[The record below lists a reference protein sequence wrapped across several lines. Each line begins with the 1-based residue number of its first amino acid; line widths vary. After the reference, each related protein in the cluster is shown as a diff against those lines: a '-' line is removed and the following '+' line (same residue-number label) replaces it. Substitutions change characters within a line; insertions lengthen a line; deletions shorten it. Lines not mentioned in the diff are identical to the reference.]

1 MATIRDIA
9 KLAGVSRGTVDRVLH
24 GRGRVSEEN
33 EEKIRKA
40 LAELDY
46 QPSEAGMA
54 LAAHKKD
61 LHLGFLYPEMEQ
73 GPFFAKVYQSARKK
87 AEELAPQG
95 VDVRFFPVRDEDI
108 ESPQKMIDL
117 LRWLRDHT
125 RISGWALP
133 GTLVQPLRTVLLENE
148 GPDVPMVAY
157 NMDSDGPGCLAY
169 VGCDYPL
176 SGRMACGLA
185 ALMTGKKG
193 TVLLVSVDAGN
204 ISSSSQRLDGFEEE
218 MKSRYPDMRVAARV
232 LSSRDYF
239 GGNAEGVQ
247 PENVR
252 AEAVKSAVPNTY
264 LDAVDKACRILREN
278 EEINVVYIA
287 NPGNYSVCPLL
298 REAASGRKIAII
310 TNDLVSEEQRK
321 MLSDGVIDATICQ
334 DPQRQGSRPL
344 EILYDVLAFHRLPEA
359 YWEKTRLTI
368 ETDQSLRQDEKD

>member
-73 GPFFAKVYQSARKK
+73 GPFFAKVYQAARKK

-95 VDVRFFPVRDEDI
+95 VDVRFFPVREEDI
-108 ESPQKMIDL
+108 ASPQKIIDL

-148 GPDVPMVAY
+148 GSDVPMVAY
-157 NMDSDGPGCLAY
+157 NMDSDVPGCLAY
-169 VGCDYPL
+169 VGCDYHL

-185 ALMTGKKG
+185 ALMSGGKGK
-193 TVLLVSVDAGN
+193 VLLMSVDAGN
-204 ISSSSQRLDGFEEE
+204 LSSSAQRLDGFEEE
-218 MKSRYPDMRVAARV
+218 MKNKYPDMRVAARV

-239 GGNAEGVQ
+239 GAKEAAPKQ
-247 PENVR
+247 EETPENED
-252 AEAVKSAVPNTY
+252 AAQAF
-264 LDAVDKACRILREN
+264 DAVAKACRLIRED

-287 NPGNYSVCPLL
+287 NPGNYSVCPQL
-298 REAASGRKIAII
+298 RKAAFGRKISII

-321 MLSDGVIDATICQ
+321 MLADGVIDATICQ
-334 DPQRQGSRPL
+334 DPGRQGTRPL
-344 EILYDVLAFHRLPEA
+344 EILYDVLAFHRTPEA

-368 ETDQSLRQDEKD
+368 ETDQSLRQDEND